1 MGPDT
6 EGRVIHDLGKIPVI
20 PTERPFAGSSLGHC
34 PQAKK
39 DRIKTNLVTEHLTPL
54 PGFPP
59 SFTSSSTNSSLA
71 KVVNTTRAKDRF

>member
-59 SFTSSSTNSSLA
+59 TFTSLPPTS
-71 KVVNTTRAKDRF
+71 V